1 MAVVSPPIL
10 SLDHWF
16 GLCWFE
22 WHDTSNVLILKRDE
36 PLLYS
41 QFDGVDPSRTVKM
54 IQAEKIPEL
63 MQYMEK
69 ISGVVEYENQRFL
82 LFFGYIN
89 LNNIEFNYI

>member
-1 MAVVSPPIL
+1 MQEIL
-10 SLDHWF
+10 EQDKRLRD
-16 GLCWFE
+16 LE
-22 WHDTSNVLILKRDE
+22 TSQAE
-36 PLLYS
+36 T
-41 QFDGVDPSRTVKM
+41 RTYVKM

>member
-1 MAVVSPPIL
+1 
-10 SLDHWF
+10 
-16 GLCWFE
+16 LC
-22 WHDTSNVLILKRDE
+22 NKA
-36 PLLYS
+36 LYS

-54 IQAEKIPEL
+54 IQAEKTPEL

-89 LNNIEFNYI
+89 LNNIFICLLQNSIKHKVKYHHLNDIEQ